1 MKNAI
6 LKRVSIR
13 ICSCLFLLL
22 AASVN
27 ANAQI
32 WYPLGADDSLGQSGM
47 ATAQTYNNNIAI
59 DTDGTPYMFYS
70 DAHYHDSGSV
80 KKWNGIQWV
89 AAGTLGNTPLGGTE
103 SAFAV
108 LGGNT
113 YTCSIINTQS
123 PGIYGA
129 VMKYDGSSLTM
140 LGSLNSIPT
149 GNTFDMEIDGSGTPY
164 VTTDSNTAIQSRS
177 VMKWDGSNW
186 GFVGTQNIIGPYVR
200 ALEMAVTNSGNVYVA
215 FVNMHDSASVF
226 MYNGSNWASV
236 GSADFAVTGS
246 GGSGI
251 QHISIALDNN
261 DNPYVA
267 FPDATNSSTTDI
279 WKFNGSNWLQ
289 VGNTI
294 PMDLAGN
301 HFTAN
306 LHHTIVVDKSSNT
319 PYVLCQNSNTAS
331 GGGAFVYKYDG
342 TNWNIVGNGRVSTN
356 SGGFPS
362 LAVNKAGIPFVGYA
376 GVNSTGYNDGFVKE
390 YNVTAA
396 VRNVSAVLQN
406 IDLFPNPNTG
416 NFTLS
421 GSIGTNVNTGD
432 AKLEIMNGMGQ
443 LIYSDKIVVSQN
455 QINTSIQL
463 DGSLANG
470 TYFLRIKL
478 NDETRTVCISVM
490 R

>member
-6 LKRVSIR
+6 LKKGNILFYT
-13 ICSCLFLLL
+13 CLSLLL
-22 AASVN
+22 VASVN

-47 ATAQTYNNNIAI
+47 AGAQTYNNNIAI

-80 KKWNGIQWV
+80 KKWNGAQWV
-89 AAGTLGNTPLGGTE
+89 AAGNLGSTPLGATE

-113 YTCSIINTQS
+113 YTFSIINTQS

-129 VMKYDGSSLTM
+129 LMKYNGSSLSM

-149 GNTFDMEIDGSGTPY
+149 GNTFDMEIDGTGTPY
-164 VTTDSNTAIQSRS
+164 VTTDSNTMVQSRS

-215 FVNMHDSASVF
+215 FVNINDSASVY

-236 GSADFAVTGS
+236 GSADFALTGS
-246 GGSGI
+246 WGSGT

-267 FPDATNSSTTDI
+267 FPDATNNSTTDV
-279 WKFNGSNWLQ
+279 WKFNGSNWVQ
-289 VGNTI
+289 VGSAV

-306 LHHTIVVDKSSNT
+306 LHHTIVIDKSSNT

-331 GGGAFVYKYDG
+331 GGGAFVYKYNG
-342 TNWNIVGNGRVSTN
+342 TNWDVVGNGRVSTN

-362 LAVNKAGIPFVGYA
+362 LAVNKTGIPFVGYA
-376 GVNSTGYNDGFVKE
+376 GVNGTGYNDGFVKE

-396 VRNVSAVLQN
+396 VRNVSTTLQN
-406 IDLFPNPNTG
+406 VDLSPNPNTG

-421 GSIGTNVNTGD
+421 GNLTNNVNTGD
-432 AKLEIMNGMGQ
+432 AKLEIMNSTGQ
-443 LIYSDKIVVSQN
+443 LIYRDKIVIGRN
-455 QINTSIQL
+455 QINKSVQL

-470 TYFLRIKL
+470 MYFLRVKL
-478 NDETRTVCISVM
+478 NDETQTIRFSILK
-490 R
+490 